1 MKLFKNQKIFNAAS
15 GLLIGAVNGLMGA
28 GGGMLAV
35 PILKKM
41 GMEQKQAHTNAVAVI
56 LPITVL
62 SSILYLVKGYVTF
75 SDALPFI
82 PAGVLGS
89 LIGTWVIKKI
99 SPLWLKRIFGCFIIY
114 AGVRLLLK

>member
-41 GMEQKQAHTNAVAVI
+41 GME
-56 LPITVL
+56 
-62 SSILYLVKGYVTF
+62 
-75 SDALPFI
+75 
-82 PAGVLGS
+82 
-89 LIGTWVIKKI
+89 
-99 SPLWLKRIFGCFIIY
+99 
-114 AGVRLLLK
+114 